1 LPDPFAVVTVDGEQ
15 THTTTVAKKT
25 LNPYWNESFD
35 IHVTNQSVIAVQIFD
50 QKKFKRK
57 DQGFLGVINVQ
68 VVDVFDLDNN
78 TDSDEML
85 TRELKKS
92 NANEVVHGKLI
103 ISLST
108 NVNTSPPHPAV
119 RDNLNSMSN
128 HTRSDSI
135 ASSSNSNSNQRAS
148 FVETSRP
155 LSLSNSTP
163 SAANGNAVPGPST
176 TSGGNS
182 ARAFSHMED
191 HAPLPP
197 GWERRVDHLGRTYY
211 VDHNTRT
218 TTWTRPSMNATAT
231 QRLQEHQNIT
241 EMERRR
247 TLWRSCD

>member
-25 LNPYWNESFD
+25 LNPYWNESFN
-35 IHVTNQSVIAVQIFD
+35 IQVTNQSVIAVQIFD

-68 VVDVFDLDNN
+68 VGDAFDLDVN

-85 TRELKKS
+85 TRDLKKS

-108 NVNTSPPHPAV
+108 NVNSSPPPPV
-119 RDNLNSMSN
+119 RDNLSSMPN

-148 FVETSRP
+148 LVENFAS

-176 TSGGNS
+176 TSGGNNS

-191 HAPLPP
+191 NAPLPP

-218 TTWTRPSMNATAT
+218 TTWTRP
-231 QRLQEHQNIT
+231 
-241 EMERRR
+241 
-247 TLWRSCD
+247 